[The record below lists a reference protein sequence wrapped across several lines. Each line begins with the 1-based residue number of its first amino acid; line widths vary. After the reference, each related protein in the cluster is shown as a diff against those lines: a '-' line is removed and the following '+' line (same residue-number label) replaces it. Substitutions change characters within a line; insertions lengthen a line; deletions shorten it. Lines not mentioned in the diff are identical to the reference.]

1 MLYTAIL
8 TLLPALVPVPQD
20 GTAPAAVPASDA
32 AAPAPRAVETTAE
45 ELRARIRTMR
55 MNLLLGGDQ
64 VRRAEAEAV
73 DFYSQ
78 KSRSVERRIDD
89 VATELVEARA
99 TYDVT
104 LDRALANRGSA
115 AGQEAL
121 REAQPLR
128 ARITSLEDEA
138 DSLQQRRDRISE
150 LVQAVE
156 SRERERRKLVDQ
168 LESASIGP
176 DDFGAPMMGIG
187 LAPDVAAQ
195 EATAPLENDALFEDL
210 LARDPRGA
218 RALLFEQDPE
228 AYWRRFPLN
237 PPARALRSALRFP
250 RPDPVG
256 RR

>member
-1 MLYTAIL
+1 MLYAAIL
-8 TLLPALVPVPQD
+8 TLAPAFAPSPQD
-20 GTAPAAVPASDA
+20 GAAPAVVPASDS

-45 ELRARIRTMR
+45 DLRARIRDMR

-73 DFYSQ
+73 DFYNQ

-89 VATELVEARA
+89 VATELVEVRA

-115 AGQEAL
+115 AGQDAL

-128 ARITSLEDEA
+128 ARISSLEDEA
-138 DSLQQRRDRISE
+138 DALNQRRERLSE

-168 LESASIGP
+168 LESSSIGP
-176 DDFGAPMMGIG
+176 DDFGTPMMGIG
-187 LAPDVAAQ
+187 LAPDVAPA
-195 EATAPLENDALFEDL
+195 EAAAPLENDALFEDL

-218 RALLFEQDPE
+218 RALLYAEDPE
-228 AYWRRFPLN
+228 AYWRRFPLT
-237 PPARALRSALRFP
+237 PPTKALRGAMRFP